1 MTDIQMKCSAC
12 GHQLAAV
19 DTLCSSCGAPVP
31 TDSGCEVTLIAEAP
45 PSPPPAAAGPSQ
57 GNYTGTLRR
66 VLGAEYELLSLIGEG
81 GFARVYKAKDRRLD
95 RIVAIKA
102 IRPDMA
108 GGAAFV
114 ESFRHEGIA
123 LAKLRH
129 PGIVPIYD
137 IRESDGLIYYV
148 MPFVEGETVG
158 QKLERLRRLPP
169 SETQRILTELCDA
182 LGAAHRAKMVHRDIK
197 PANVILEGN
206 LEKAL
211 LMDFGIAKALTDD
224 VQEGSADPLVGT
236 PEYMSPEQA
245 AGWDEIDHRSDIYSL
260 GVMAYRMLTGKL
272 PFDGESPR
280 EILEKH
286 IKEKPVP
293 IRRINT
299 SVPKNFADA
308 IMRCLEK
315 DPWDRF
321 GTTMELWGELQNV
334 SFFPA
339 NTEIKPSSP
348 RPGTPIKVVAA
359 IAAIGLIAGFMTAR
373 VVYQTAPAPFPPL
386 GSAAKALV
394 SGWLETIDGSDTSA
408 FEPSAS
414 VMHMAV
420 DSDESTTPQ
429 LSPTQLSQN
438 GAITNRLAGVAGRP
452 LEVLRFGN
460 VAIVSG
466 SYGTQEPACGK
477 AWFTLRS
484 RGDAWRIMH
493 LRLQDVAGGCKPADD
508 R

>member
-1 MTDIQMKCSAC
+1 MRR
-12 GHQLAAV
+12 
-19 DTLCSSCGAPVP
+19 
-31 TDSGCEVTLIAEAP
+31 AP
-45 PSPPPAAAGPSQ
+45 PPPPPPPPTARPS
-57 GNYTGTLRR
+57 GDNYTDTLRR
-66 VLGAEYELLSLIGEG
+66 LLGAEYELLAPIGEG
-81 GFARVYKAKDRRLD
+81 GFARVYKARDRRLD
-95 RIVAIKA
+95 RIVAIKV

-108 GGAAFV
+108 GAAAFV

-137 IRESDGLIYYV
+137 IRESEGLIYYV
-148 MPFVEGETVG
+148 MPLVEGETLG
-158 QKLERLRRLPP
+158 QKLQRLLRLPP

-211 LMDFGIAKALTDD
+211 LMDFGIAKALTDE
-224 VQEGSADPLVGT
+224 VKEAGAEAEPVVGT
-236 PEYMSPEQA
+236 PQYMSPEQV
-245 AGWDEIDHRSDIYSL
+245 AGWEEIDHRSDIYSL

-272 PFDGESPR
+272 PFDGESPQ

-286 IKEKPVP
+286 IKEKPVH
-293 IRRINT
+293 IRRVNT
-299 SVPKNFADA
+299 SVPKKFADA

-321 GTTMELWGELQNV
+321 STTMELWSELQNV
-334 SFFPA
+334 SFFPT

-348 RPGTPIKVVAA
+348 RPGTPIKVVAG
-359 IAAIGLIAGFMTAR
+359 IAAIGLIAGFMTSR
-373 VVYQTAPAPFPPL
+373 VVYRSAPAPPPPSN
-386 GSAAKALV
+386 SAAEALV
-394 SGWLETIDGSDTSA
+394 SGWLETMDGSDTSA
-408 FEPSAS
+408 FEPRAI
-414 VMHMAV
+414 VMHMAI
-420 DSDESTTPQ
+420 DSETSSSQ
-429 LSPTQLSQN
+429 LSPRRLPQY
-438 GAITNRLAGVAGRP
+438 GAITNRLAGVVDHP

-493 LRLQDVAGGCKPADD
+493 LRLQDVAGECEPAFMSAANN